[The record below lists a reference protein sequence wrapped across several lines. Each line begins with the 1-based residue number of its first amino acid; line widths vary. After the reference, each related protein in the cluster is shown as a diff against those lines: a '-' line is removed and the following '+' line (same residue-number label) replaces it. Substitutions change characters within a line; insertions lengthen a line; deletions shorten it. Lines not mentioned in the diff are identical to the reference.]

1 VCVCVCVCVR
11 ARARVRACVC
21 VCGACV
27 CVCVCVC
34 VCRERERER
43 ERECVCVCARAREC
57 VRATRAAI
65 KQRAARTKFSQGAS
79 RRCTLGCTW
88 KEQAERDV
96 GVSQGAVCWFR
107 CRVSTGNLAQLLCFR
122 NEQPLAHSLQ
132 ASAVAV
138 LPLPQACQHGNC
150 KVGCSNK
157 QLIWPRV
164 TRTVLTRLVV
174 EALLCCHGGQC
185 CCSPPTIDAVCTVN
199 THTAGEQHRAS
210 NSCRAHHAAEL

>member
-1 VCVCVCVCVR
+1 VCVCVCVCL
-11 ARARVRACVC
+11 CVC
-21 VCGACV
+21 LCV
-27 CVCVCVC
+27 CVCV
-34 VCRERERER
+34 ERES
-43 ERECVCVCARAREC
+43 VC

-88 KEQAERDV
+88 KEQAERDM
-96 GVSQGAVCWFR
+96 GVSQGAVRWFR
-107 CRVSTGNLAQLLCFR
+107 CRVSTANLAQFLCFC

-150 KVGCSNK
+150 KVGCANK
-157 QLIWPRV
+157 KLIWPRA

-174 EALLCCHGGQC
+174 EALLCCHGGHC
-185 CCSPPTIDAVCTVN
+185 CCSPPQSMLCARSTRT
-199 THTAGEQHRAS
+199 QLAS
-210 NSCRAHHAAEL
+210 NTAQATAAGRITQLNCNRAHQVRARA